1 MKIGFE
7 DKTLYIPYK
16 NNSLQFRLIL
26 KWKKNVINVLM
37 RDLKNNRFKKIA
49 KGFITVFFLIYLCT
63 IGDR

>member
-26 KWKKNVINVLM
+26 KWKKIVINVLM
-37 RDLKNNRFKKIA
+37 RDLKNNRFKKIT
-49 KGFITVFFLIYLCT
+49 KGFITVFF
-63 IGDR
+63 